1 MAKKKLILNE
11 SVTRRF
17 MKLAT
22 ITPNIASNFLREAE
36 EEMEPEEEPALDPE
50 MGEMEVAEMEPD
62 MEEQPVAEEEEA
74 EDAVMDLLTHIQQ
87 WAESKGVSMELQGD
101 EDLDAEAP
109 EDDMAGMEMDAEL
122 EGGDT
127 ELPAEDEMPEDAE
140 GNYGK
145 MMEEADEDLNA
156 ASVDIIDENAIVAE
170 VTKRVARR
178 LLRESAKRK

>member
-36 EEMEPEEEPALDPE
+36 EEMEPEEEPAMDPE
-50 MGEMEVAEMEPD
+50 

-87 WAESKGVSMELQGD
+87 WAESKGVSMELQGDED

-145 MMEEADEDLNA
+145 MMEEADEDLDA
-156 ASVDIIDENAIVAE
+156 ASVDVIDENAIVAE